1 MLRELRIRN
10 FAVIESV
17 AVEFR
22 PGLNV
27 LTGETGAGKS
37 MLIDAILLVLGGRA
51 QTDVIRSDA
60 DAATLEAVFDVEPRG
75 AVVAALDEAGLAL
88 DDGLL
93 VARRELGRSGRHR
106 AFVNDAAVSVGL
118 LERLG
123 DHLVEV
129 HGQHE
134 HQRLLEPARQLELL
148 DRFADT
154 EELRERV
161 AGLVATFRAAR
172 AEAERM
178 RAAERDR
185 AQREDLLRFQLSELD
200 GARLRPGEEEELRQ
214 ERRRRQ
220 HADKLTAGLA
230 DVAALLDDDRDSAT
244 ARLHRVA
251 RVLGDLARLDPAF
264 AAPIEPLDAAQA
276 QLEEV
281 RAAVRGLRDSVT
293 LEPGRLEGIDER
305 LDALTRLKR
314 KYGDTEEAMLKFR
327 DEVAAELDR
336 LARHEEI
343 LAAEERRL
351 GELHAELAQAATAL
365 SERRRAAAER
375 LAPAVEREL
384 RALGME
390 RSVFRIGV
398 ERAELEAVSPRGLD
412 PLEPPGRHGLELRP
426 LHPDPEYGALHSE
439 RPQLSLH
446 GRSQALRRSP
456 PPLGERGGRLGQL
469 GMELAQPPL
478 LRGEDLLVAREAVEL
493 GGDLVAE
500 LEHRLLGVAVLP
512 LEAREGVE
520 PLVDPL
526 ESARLER
533 HRVSEPPDRRPHLL
547 ELRLGRVERLDG
559 RGERGVETRQVA
571 EDPRHAVEPCRR
583 GVAIVVQERRD
594 VGEPRSELVGVL
606 TPPPL
611 LPEFL
616 LLARAQTRAVELG
629 ELEAQEILA
638 LGAVALGGTHPLR
651 LGARGAERRHEARH
665 ALPELLR
672 VGEAV
677 QELELAGGLKQ
688 ALVLVLAMHLD
699 EVVAEAFEEP
709 DADSRVV
716 DEGAVAARATE
727 LAPRH
732 QETVVERE
740 PRLIE
745 RRDDG
750 AARLDVE
757 DRLERR
763 GVGVASGHV
772 SLGAPAED

>member
-1 MLRELRIRN
+1 MWTPRPVRPLRY
-10 FAVIESV
+10 AGSV
-17 AVEFR
+17 ATS
-22 PGLNV
+22 V
-27 LTGETGAGKS
+27 LPSPVAIS
-37 MLIDAILLVLGGRA
+37 AILPSWRTIPPISWTSKGRMPTVRRAASRATANASGSSASTDSPASRRFLNSSVFARSSASPSAWTDGSSAFVASTVGIMRLTSRSCLVPK
-51 QTDVIRSDA
+51 I
-60 DAATLEAVFDVEPRG
+60 F
-75 AVVAALDEAGLAL
+75 
-88 DDGLL
+88 
-93 VARRELGRSGRHR
+93 RRIASIITIDYGTSRDSRPPFARSGRAEQLAR
-106 AFVNDAAVSVGL
+106 VAARGVGDAFAREHARDLLDAGVAGQHLGGDAHMPGAHALDHAHVVAGARGDRREVGHAEHLAALRRGREL
-118 LERLG
+118 LRDDRG
-123 DHLVEV
+123 DASADSCVHLVEDHRRHSV
-129 HGQHE
+129 CLREDG
-134 HQRLLEPARQLELL
+134 LEPEHRPRELAPG
-148 DRFADT
+148 RHA
-154 EELRERV
+154 RERPH
-161 AGLVATFRAAR
+161 
-172 AEAERM
+172 
-178 RAAERDR
+178 
-185 AQREDLLRFQLSELD
+185 LL
-200 GARLRPGEEEELRQ
+200 PGIGRQ
-214 ERRRRQ
+214 
-220 HADKLTAGLA
+220 
-230 DVAALLDDDRDSAT
+230 
-244 ARLHRVA
+244 
-251 RVLGDLARLDPAF
+251 
-264 AAPIEPLDAAQA
+264 
-276 QLEEV
+276 
-281 RAAVRGLRDSVT
+281 
-293 LEPGRLEGIDER
+293 
-305 LDALTRLKR
+305 
-314 KYGDTEEAMLKFR
+314 
-327 DEVAAELDR
+327 AELD
-336 LARHEEI
+336 
-343 LAAEERRL
+343 
-351 GELHAELAQAATAL
+351 
-365 SERRRAAAER
+365 
-375 LAPAVEREL
+375 PV
-384 RALGME
+384 
-390 RSVFRIGV
+390 
-398 ERAELEAVSPRGLD
+398 
-412 PLEPPGRHGLELRP
+412 EPPGRHGLELRP

-520 PLVDPL
+520 PLVYPL

-533 HRVSEPPDRRPHLL
+533 HRVAERPDRRPHLL

-559 RGERGVETRQVA
+559 RRERGVETRQVA
-571 EDPRHAVEPCRR
+571 EDPRRAVEPCRR

-616 LLARAQTRAVELG
+616 LLARTQTRAVELG

-638 LGAVALGGTHPLR
+638 LGAVALGGAHPLR

-709 DADSRVV
+709 DGDSRVV

-727 LAPRH
+727 LPPRH

-763 GVGVASGHV
+763 GVGVASDHV